1 MGERKQK
8 FGGRIE
14 PPGTAI
20 EQIGNIQR
28 SHGRSATGE
37 EEKKEVDLTSQRLFH
52 NEIHGDG
59 F

>member
-1 MGERKQK
+1 MHIYGRKKAEVWGEDS
-8 FGGRIE
+8 
-14 PPGTAI
+14 TAI